1 MAWLRKPATISSI
14 VIQAVPNI
22 HWTGV
27 YNASKVAFKWQGG
40 CLAGSIRTS
49 DMRERHPIPARSNMN
64 LPKSESFNTMWTWFS
79 VVVKHHSAHARVWL
93 NTEFKEAR
101 FHYLRLRAE
110 KGDPQSEYRF
120 GLICESGEHGVQSD
134 YEAHKWL
141 LRAAFHGVAEA
152 QAKVSEYCRQG
163 RGVSKNDEEAFKWCR
178 KAAEQGHAT
187 SQIRLAEMYR
197 EGIGVERNPKEAKKW
212 EDKVSTQKIPF
223 SRAVD
228 GELSPVSR

>member
-1 MAWLRKPATISSI
+1 
-14 VIQAVPNI
+14 
-22 HWTGV
+22 
-27 YNASKVAFKWQGG
+27 
-40 CLAGSIRTS
+40 
-49 DMRERHPIPARSNMN
+49 MN
-64 LPKSESFNTMWTWFS
+64 LPKAESFNTMWTWFS
-79 VVVKHHSAHARVWL
+79 IVVKNHSAHARVWFS
-93 NTEFKEAR
+93 TEFKEAR
-101 FHYLRLRAE
+101 FHYIRFRAE
-110 KGDPQSEYRF
+110 KGDALAEYRY

-141 LRAAFHGVAEA
+141 LRAAFHGMAEA

-163 RGVSKNDEEAFKWCR
+163 RGVQRNDEEAFKWCR
-178 KAAEQGHAT
+178 KAAEQGHMS

-228 GELSPVSR
+228 EQLSAVSR